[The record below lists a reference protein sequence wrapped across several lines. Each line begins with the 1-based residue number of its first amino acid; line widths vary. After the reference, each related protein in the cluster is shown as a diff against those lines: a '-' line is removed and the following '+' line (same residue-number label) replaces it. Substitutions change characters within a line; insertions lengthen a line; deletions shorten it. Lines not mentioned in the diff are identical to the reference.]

1 MRRRIAK
8 KIVQLYEDGERGHRR
23 QDVVDAFTRMRME
36 VPQPEEPVSAPAQK
50 FVKKPQRTE
59 EEVKAA
65 LSAVVKIT
73 MDTLAGNSPFEE
85 AGPDLSSMKVGEL
98 KALAKERGLTGYSS
112 LKKAEL
118 VSALSA

>member
-1 MRRRIAK
+1 MRQRTAK
-8 KIVQLYEDGERGHRR
+8 KIVQMYGEGMRGHTR
-23 QDVVDAFTRMRME
+23 QSVVAAFTRMRME
-36 VPQPEEPVSAPAQK
+36 IPPPEEPVPVPAQK
-50 FVKKPQRTE
+50 FVKKPQRAE
-59 EEVKAA
+59 EEIKAA

-73 MDTLAGNSPFEE
+73 MDTLAGNSPFEQ

-98 KALAKERGLTGYSS
+98 KTLAKERGLTGYSS